1 MLAEFKQSHNN
12 KCIKLIIADDHAI
25 IRFALRNLIE
35 TNNMDVAAEA
45 KSDKELFDL
54 LNTVK
59 FDLLIINTSI
69 ARQVSISTFL
79 QTILK
84 KIKKPLPIIVI
95 NNANDTLTATSV
107 LKAGASGYLTNSS
120 EPAQFIEAIN
130 KVAMGRKYICPEMAE
145 KLLFSPGKEEQ
156 ELPPEKLLTRREYQ
170 ILLMIVEG
178 KSIDSIAGELCI
190 SRQTVGTHKTRL
202 MKKLGIQSI
211 VDIVRFAL
219 LHGLLSF

>member
-1 MLAEFKQSHNN
+1 MLAEFEQSRNN
-12 KCIKLIIADDHAI
+12 KCIKLIIADNHAI

-35 TNNMDVAAEA
+35 ANNMSVAAEA
-45 KSDKELFDL
+45 KSDKELIDL
-54 LNTVK
+54 LNAIK
-59 FDLLIINTSI
+59 FDMLIVNTAI
-69 ARQVSISTFL
+69 AGQISISTFL
-79 QTILK
+79 QTIIK
-84 KIKKPLPIIVI
+84 KINKPFPVIVI
-95 NNANDTLTATSV
+95 NNANDALTATSA
-107 LKAGASGYLTNSS
+107 LKAGASGYLTNSC
-120 EPAQFIEAIN
+120 EPAQFIEAID
-130 KVAMGRKYICPEMAE
+130 KVSQGGKYICPEMAE
-145 KLLFSPGKEEQ
+145 KLLFNPVKEAQ
-156 ELPPEKLLTRREYQ
+156 DLPPEKLLTRREYQ